1 MSFEIQGTSYGIA
14 TQEEAYACGLLNN
27 YTTAVNGDKRLLSMD
42 YVQSNSQNVS
52 GPNYDITSTG
62 GNYVKVPDGNNYK
75 LQCKIPCDRNV
86 WHSSKKNITIN
97 STITLSNA
105 IIGSVAIIVTAAAMD
120 NTSDYNMLYQNNATI
135 SSSSSNTI
143 TISCSLENIGE
154 FRHKTDT
161 FIYIYIASLSSLNM
175 LNNVTINSNSTT
187 MKCKMFD
194 KLITGKSF
202 QSYNITRPWH
212 WRISEDYFWG
222 SVGANTI
229 TAQYRY
235 SDSTS
240 TPNSMSVKD
249 FLSRGSDYF
258 GGSISGGVTIQV
270 NMPVNRFYILG
281 RTGSLASLP
290 KYDKLS
296 FWCGSTKSN
305 SEWYGYYAQRN
316 SAGELLP
323 DWKNQVTLASSGT
336 SIVHGND
343 SQDAPFYSWNFL
355 QSINNAY
362 GVHVLVI

>member
-1 MSFEIQGTSYGIA
+1 MSFEITGTCYGIA
-14 TQEEAYACGLLNN
+14 TQEEGYACGLLNS
-27 YTTAVNGDKRLLSMD
+27 YTTTTDNNKKLLSID
-42 YVQSNSQNVS
+42 YIRSNSKNVN
-52 GPNYDITSTG
+52 GPNYDVTSTG
-62 GNYVKVPDGNNYK
+62 GDYVKVEDGNNYK
-75 LQCKIPCDRNV
+75 LHCKIPCDKSV
-86 WHSSKKNITIN
+86 WDSPKKNITIN
-97 STITLSNA
+97 STVTLSNVSS
-105 IIGSVAIIVTAAAMD
+105 GSVYILITASEM
-120 NTSDYNMLYQNNATI
+120 NNRSVYNMLYQNTATI
-135 SSSSSNTI
+135 SNSNTN
-143 TISCSLENIGE
+143 TISINCNLENVGC
-154 FRHKTDT
+154 FSHKTDS
-161 FIYIYIASLSSLNM
+161 FIYIYIVAASSLNM
-175 LNNVTINSNSTT
+175 LNNATITANSTT
-187 MKCKMFD
+187 MICKMFD
-194 KLITGKSF
+194 KLVTGKSF

-296 FWCGSTKSN
+296 FWCGSTKYN

-316 SAGELLP
+316 SAGELLA
-323 DWKNQVTLASSGT
+323 DWKNKVTLASSGT

-362 GVHVLVI
+362 GVHILVI